1 MGVPATMMTAAP
13 VIEVGLMAAVLKM
26 LMKAAKI
33 EVSLPTTVGATIEVS
48 WPTSVEVTTRRAKM
62 TLRVVSTRS
71 SANRPECMPA
81 IFLEA
86 SHSICSE
93 PVNAQSI
100 SSESHFVWEN

>member
-1 MGVPATMMTAAP
+1 
-13 VIEVGLMAAVLKM
+13 
-26 LMKAAKI
+26 
-33 EVSLPTTVGATIEVS
+33 
-48 WPTSVEVTTRRAKM
+48 M